1 MPHAKNKRTPTGKI
15 DDAKKAS
22 GDDWEVQSILAF
34 STGKDGPRYLV
45 RWKVFN
51 EKRDTY
57 EPEKNLSGSKELLA
71 AFKKQ
76 RERDIEAAKGEAKA
90 KHEAAVERK
99 KQRPRGEPV
108 QCCLYLTCISRIVF
122 QWSILP
128 LLPTR
133 RCRKGKSE
141 GRMRAHGGTSGCERA
156 TTRRTL
162 VRIQC

>member
-45 RWKVFN
+45 PWKGFN
-51 EKRDTY
+51 EKHDTY

-90 KHEAAVERK
+90 KHEAAVEK
-99 KQRPRGEPV
+99 KNKDREV
-108 QCCLYLTCISRIVF
+108 SQCNAACI
-122 QWSILP
+122 
-128 LLPTR
+128 
-133 RCRKGKSE
+133 
-141 GRMRAHGGTSGCERA
+141 
-156 TTRRTL
+156 
-162 VRIQC
+162 